1 VLAALA
7 PFTWS
12 DVGQWQVDPVAL
24 ALIAGALALY
34 LWGVS
39 RVPGWRRGR
48 TACFAA
54 GLGVTFL
61 AVESVIGVYDSAYVS
76 DHMIQHLML
85 IMGAAPLFAFAAP
98 LDLAAAAWPA
108 ASRILAGRTA
118 ALALHPLTAF
128 ALYAAF
134 IPVAHLT
141 GLFDLTLTNE
151 TLHDLEHVGFLVVG
165 YLFFRS
171 AFGIEAGRRLHP
183 GLRLVY
189 VMAAV
194 PVDTVTGLAMSMDS
208 HNPYP
213 HYASVAPAGATREW
227 LLSNIHLGGAVMW
240 IGGDALM
247 LLACIPIAVAWVAW
261 ETRRTAEL
269 DAVLDAQGL

>member
-1 VLAALA
+1 MLLALA
-7 PFTWS
+7 RFTWR
-12 DVGQWQVDPVAL
+12 DVGRWQVDPVSVAL
-24 ALIAGALALY
+24 MAGALALY
-34 LWGVS
+34 LWGAS
-39 RVPGWRRGR
+39 RVPGWRRGQV
-48 TACFAA
+48 AAFAA
-54 GLGVTFL
+54 GIAVVFL

-85 IMGAAPLFAFAAP
+85 IMVASPLFALARP
-98 LDLAAAAWPA
+98 LDLAAGASPA
-108 ASRILAGRTA
+108 LARLLASRPMEFV
-118 ALALHPLTAF
+118 LHPLTAF

-141 GLFDLTLTNE
+141 GAFNYTLVNE
-151 TLHDLEHVGFLVVG
+151 PVHDLEHLGFLVVG
-165 YLFFRS
+165 YLFFRT
-171 AFGIEAGRRLHP
+171 AFGLEAGRRLHP

-194 PVDTVTGLAMSMDS
+194 PVDTVTGLAMAMNS

-213 HYASVAPAGATREW
+213 NLASTAPAGSTPSSI
-227 LLSNIHLGGAVMW
+227 LSNVHLGGAIMW

-247 LLACIPIAVAWVAW
+247 LLACIPIAVAWVKW
-261 ETRRTAEL
+261 ETARTREL

>member
-1 VLAALA
+1 MLAALA
-7 PFTWS
+7 RFTWS
-12 DVGQWQVDPVAL
+12 DVGRWEIDPVPL
-24 ALIAGALALY
+24 ALMAGALALY
-34 LWGVS
+34 LWGAA

-48 TACFAA
+48 VACFAA
-54 GLGVTFL
+54 GLAVTFL

-76 DHMIQHLML
+76 DHMVQHLML

-98 LDLAAAAWPA
+98 LDLAAAASPA
-108 ASRILAGRTA
+108 IGRLLAGRAA
-118 ALALHPLTAF
+118 ALVLHPLTAF

-141 GLFDLTLTNE
+141 GLFDLTLTHE

-194 PVDTVTGLAMSMDS
+194 PVDTVTGLAMSMDT

-213 HYASVAPAGATREW
+213 HYAAVAPAGATREW

-247 LLACIPIAVAWVAW
+247 LLACVPIAFAWVAW
-261 ETRRTAEL
+261 EAQRTAEL
-269 DAVLDAQGL
+269 DAILDAQGI

>member
-1 VLAALA
+1 MLATLA
-7 PFTWS
+7 RFSWR
-12 DVGQWQVDPVAL
+12 DVGHFKFDPVAV
-24 ALIAGALALY
+24 ALMAAALALY
-34 LWGVS
+34 LWGAS
-39 RVPGWRRGR
+39 RVPGWRRSR
-48 TACFAA
+48 AVAFAA
-54 GLGVTFL
+54 GIAVTFL
-61 AVESVIGVYDSAYVS
+61 AVESVVGVYDSAYVS

-85 IMGAAPLFAFAAP
+85 VMVAAALFAVSAP
-98 LDLAAAAWPA
+98 LDLAAAASPRLARALGSRPA
-108 ASRILAGRTA
+108 AVV
-118 ALALHPLTAF
+118 LHPLFAF

-134 IPVAHLT
+134 IPLAHLT
-141 GLFDLTLTNE
+141 SLFDLLLTHE
-151 TLHDLEHVGFLVVG
+151 ALHDLEHVAFLAVG

-171 AFGIEAGRRLHP
+171 AFGVESGRRLHP

-213 HYASVAPAGATREW
+213 HFAAVAPAGSTPAW
-227 LLSNIHLGGAVMW
+227 LLSNVHLGGAIMW

-261 ETRRTAEL
+261 EAERTKEL
-269 DAVLDAQGL
+269 DAILDAQGL